1 MGLARMQVPDGLCRL
16 YLLQGRGGVRG
27 GEEGVKGRSVKGR
40 KDGEGETMRSGGE
53 GERGEER
60 REG

>member
-1 MGLARMQVPDGLCRL
+1 M
-16 YLLQGRGGVRG
+16 
-27 GEEGVKGRSVKGR
+27 KGR

-60 REG
+60 REKEKSEQ